1 MHDLRAAA
9 NGHTARE
16 HVQRAG
22 PISWGS
28 SGRRFKSCQPDK
40 EKPALTYVGAVF
52 LLSGCGWFW
61 RIECPSGPRMSQG
74 IQLVGRASARL
85 TPLPADLAGLAAECE
100 AVARG
105 GSPLARDRPPSMGVG

>member
-1 MHDLRAAA
+1 
-9 NGHTARE
+9 
-16 HVQRAG
+16 
-22 PISWGS
+22 
-28 SGRRFKSCQPDK
+28 
-40 EKPALTYVGAVF
+40 
-52 LLSGCGWFW
+52 
-61 RIECPSGPRMSQG
+61 MSQG